1 MIENLFKMEPWL
13 QILIPLAVIFIC
25 GFCACCALWDNRRE
39 IERERREEAEKQAN
53 NLELGPINSGT
64 IAFFLKFVKFFI
76 FHKFVIFVGICLIIL
91 YCILYDF
98 CCVDDGVE
106 EETQADNLELG
117 LFNNSGAYIFFN
129 TTG

>member
-1 MIENLFKMEPWL
+1 MVDLKTCHWKLFNCKW
-13 QILIPLAVIFIC
+13 QSQVS
-25 GFCACCALWDNRRE
+25 DRD
-39 IERERREEAEKQAN
+39 
-53 NLELGPINSGT
+53 
-64 IAFFLKFVKFFI
+64 
-76 FHKFVIFVGICLIIL
+76 IFVGICLIIV
-91 YCILYDF
+91 YDF

>member
-1 MIENLFKMEPWL
+1 M
-13 QILIPLAVIFIC
+13 
-25 GFCACCALWDNRRE
+25 
-39 IERERREEAEKQAN
+39 
-53 NLELGPINSGT
+53 
-64 IAFFLKFVKFFI
+64 KFFI
-76 FHKFVIFVGICLIIL
+76 FHEIVIFVGICLIIL